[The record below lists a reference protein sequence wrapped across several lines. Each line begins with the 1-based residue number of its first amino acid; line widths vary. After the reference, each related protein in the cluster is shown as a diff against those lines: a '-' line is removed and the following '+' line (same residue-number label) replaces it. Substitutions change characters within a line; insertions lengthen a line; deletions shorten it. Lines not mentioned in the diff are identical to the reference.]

1 MQDKWRNQ
9 KGSSGARYSTLA
21 LLKRD
26 LHERINGSSRAAPVS
41 TVPDPLLSSF
51 VGNFYEVD
59 LPKNAK
65 KESLAETEV
74 ASDNLEQKA
83 AERYV
88 YMQCNSF
95 TFILIFPE
103 SNNLKSLLFVKSND
117 RNKKN
122 S

>member
-1 MQDKWRNQ
+1 VQDKWRNQ

-21 LLKRD
+21 VLKRD

-59 LPKNAK
+59 LPKDAK

-74 ASDNLEQKA
+74 GSDNLEQKA

-88 YMQCNSF
+88 HMQCNSF
-95 TFILIFPE
+95 TFI
-103 SNNLKSLLFVKSND
+103 S
-117 RNKKN
+117 
-122 S
+122 